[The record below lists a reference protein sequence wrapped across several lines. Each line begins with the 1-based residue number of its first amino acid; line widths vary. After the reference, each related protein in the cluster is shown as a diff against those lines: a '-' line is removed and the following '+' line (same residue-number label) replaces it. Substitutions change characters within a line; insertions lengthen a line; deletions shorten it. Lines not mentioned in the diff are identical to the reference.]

1 MGMNGRVPH
10 GEATVLRICPGAP
23 YQCDAGEV
31 AVPVIDHGNWLPA
44 VEFSETEESLMVSVE
59 LPDVQA
65 ENIAVSVVDNELSI
79 RGERV
84 EGGVS
89 SGQTFRSLVSF
100 CRSFPMPV
108 KVCGEQAT
116 AHFASGVLHITLP
129 KTEMKH
135 GLRTAVS
142 LH

>member
-1 MGMNGRVPH
+1 MRMNDRVHNAEVTTPC
-10 GEATVLRICPGAP
+10 ICPGDANH
-23 YQCDAGEV
+23 CNAGEV

-59 LPDVQA
+59 LPDVQT

-108 KVCGEQAT
+108 KVCGEHAT
-116 AHFASGVLHITLP
+116 AHFTSGVLQITLP
-129 KTEMKH
+129 KIGMNNEP
-135 GLRTAVS
+135 RTAVL

>member
-1 MGMNGRVPH
+1 MRMNDRVLH
-10 GEATVLRICPGAP
+10 GEATTPGICPGDP
-23 YQCDAGEV
+23 NHCNAGEV
-31 AVPVIDHGNWLPA
+31 AVPVTDHGNWLPA

-65 ENIAVSVVDNELSI
+65 ENVAVSVVDNELSI

-84 EGGVS
+84 ENGVS
-89 SGQTFRSLVSF
+89 SGQTFRSVVSF

-108 KVCGEQAT
+108 KVCGEHAT
-116 AHFASGVLHITLP
+116 ANFTSGVLQIILP
-129 KTEMKH
+129 KIEMKR
-135 GLRTAVS
+135 GPRTAVS

>member
-1 MGMNGRVPH
+1 MGMNGRVLH
-10 GEATVLRICPGAP
+10 GEATVSCICPGDP
-23 YQCDAGEV
+23 HQCNAGEV

-89 SGQTFRSLVSF
+89 SGQTLHSPVSF

-108 KVCGEQAT
+108 KVWGEQAT

-129 KTEMKH
+129 KTKMKQ
-135 GLRTAVS
+135 GPRTAVP